1 MEKTATPQAKPKN
14 KHFWNFQPASGDNP
28 PELILYGDIAS
39 ETWWGDEVTPRQFTE
54 ELDALGAVPEIVVR
68 INSGGGDVF
77 AANAIYTRLKD
88 NAAKITVK
96 IDGWAASAAT
106 IIAMAGDSIEIP
118 GNGVFMVHDPAL
130 GLLGYFNETELAK
143 MTDELKVIKQSIVN
157 AYTLKTGKD
166 AADVAA
172 IMAAETWYDGK
183 QAVDAGFCDKLMFE
197 DAETTVENAAK
208 VVVNSVSLDLTRF
221 PNMPVS
227 LLNRMTARTPGGFSN
242 KTNHKNTEKERNT
255 MDGIEKITTVDG
267 LKAAFPDLTR
277 QLPRRR
283 SRAELTSRTATTT
296 RRRAVRATLER
307 AHMRAQAM
315 TAETMTLTRPLTSC
329 SPRRS
334 KGGDTMY
341 EIQKDQSV
349 PVKFFAGEYPV
360 VTAVKAVAT
369 GKSVKQYEPVKLTDN
384 GIEPVVKVA
393 ASEAVSGTS
402 TPAKSEY
409 ENTTAGIYGIAATA
423 AEAAE
428 EVVVYLTG
436 EFFADA
442 ITLPEGVTADTL
454 AKAFRNIGIFLK

>member
-166 AADVAA
+166 ASPLGTFGHRRDLRGSASICV
-172 IMAAETWYDGK
+172 I
-183 QAVDAGFCDKLMFE
+183 F
-197 DAETTVENAAK
+197 TVI
-208 VVVNSVSLDLTRF
+208 LF
-221 PNMPVS
+221 
-227 LLNRMTARTPGGFSN
+227 
-242 KTNHKNTEKERNT
+242 
-255 MDGIEKITTVDG
+255 I
-267 LKAAFPDLTR
+267 
-277 QLPRRR
+277 
-283 SRAELTSRTATTT
+283 
-296 RRRAVRATLER
+296 
-307 AHMRAQAM
+307 
-315 TAETMTLTRPLTSC
+315 
-329 SPRRS
+329 SPREQGSVRIIS
-334 KGGDTMY
+334 LSATMY
-341 EIQKDQSV
+341 SSKRKSFEK
-349 PVKFFAGEYPV
+349 PFF
-360 VTAVKAVAT
+360 
-369 GKSVKQYEPVKLTDN
+369 YERKT
-384 GIEPVVKVA
+384 K
-393 ASEAVSGTS
+393 
-402 TPAKSEY
+402 K
-409 ENTTAGIYGIAATA
+409 
-423 AEAAE
+423 
-428 EVVVYLTG
+428 
-436 EFFADA
+436 
-442 ITLPEGVTADTL
+442 
-454 AKAFRNIGIFLK
+454 